1 MGFEKEPGHAKQVAL
16 ICSKRVGHVSCLTE
30 TELGNQDEFKTNVPS
45 IPITIQEIMTFHQLP
60 NLFRA
65 FFASPQYLLVA
76 TAVTSIG
83 AFLFGLV
90 NRIIPCKTRH
100 ILTRNNRL
108 RLRYVVSSIAILL
121 VFGAMNAGNALRM
134 EYTAGPEDVASVE
147 PESGAGFGS
156 LDIFRDE
163 QGQIRRESKA
173 IESAALV
180 NDKPTVDVSGP
191 VDVSVEVGRGDTF
204 SGVLVDA
211 GVAVEEAQNVV
222 EAVSEHFNMKKLRAG
237 QKLDLRLEP
246 DTANK
251 SLALS
256 KVSFTI
262 DPLKTLHI
270 ERKENGE
277 LDSRL
282 DEKQVNE
289 TRRAARVVIDGSLY
303 GSAEKANL
311 PDTVTANAIKMF
323 SYAVDFQRD
332 IKQGDKLEVLYN
344 TFETKDGYVAKTGD
358 IIHARMVIGGKE
370 FSLYRFKDKDGNE
383 DFYTADGRSIRKGG
397 SGLMKTPIAF
407 GRISSGFGQRKHP
420 VLGFTKMHKG
430 IDFAAPIG
438 TAIYAAADGKIEKAG
453 RFSSYGNYVKIR
465 HNSKMSTAYAHTS
478 RFADGIRPGARVK
491 QGQVIAYVGTTG
503 RSTGPHLHFEVM
515 MNGVQVNPR
524 SVKLV
529 AEDKS
534 LKGEQLRKFKAQV
547 RGYDQEYVRKTSA
560 TRLASARGA
569 NVGTVE

>member
-1 MGFEKEPGHAKQVAL
+1 MKFQ
-16 ICSKRVGHVSCLTE
+16 
-30 TELGNQDEFKTNVPS
+30 
-45 IPITIQEIMTFHQLP
+45 QLP
-60 NLFRA
+60 DLYRA
-65 FFASPQYLLVA
+65 FIASSQYSRAVA
-76 TAVTSIG
+76 PVVSSG
-83 AFLFGLV
+83 HFLFGLV
-90 NRIIPCKTRH
+90 NRVIPCKTRH

-108 RLRYVVSSIAILL
+108 RLRYVVSSAAILVAL
-121 VFGAMNAGNALRM
+121 GAMNIGSALRM
-134 EYTAGPEDVASVE
+134 EYTAGAEQDTTQDVAMLE
-147 PESGAGFGS
+147 PQAGTGMGI
-156 LDIFRDE
+156 LDNFRDSD
-163 QGQIRRESKA
+163 GQIRRESKA

-180 NDKPTVDVSGP
+180 NDKPAMPDGP

-211 GVAVEEAQNVV
+211 GVAAEEAQNIV

-246 DTANK
+246 DDSNK
-251 SLALS
+251 SLNLA

-270 ERKENGE
+270 ERDESGE
-277 LDSRL
+277 LNSRL
-282 DEKQVNE
+282 DEKPVKE

-344 TFETKDGYVAKTGD
+344 TMETKDGYVAKTGD

-370 FSLYRFKDKDGNE
+370 FSLYRFKDKDGSE

-397 SGLMKTPIAF
+397 GGLMKTPIAF
-407 GRISSGFGQRKHP
+407 GRVSSGFGMRNHP

-438 TAIYAAADGKIEKAG
+438 TAIYAAADGKVERAG
-453 RFSSYGNYVKIR
+453 RFSSYGNYIKIR

-478 RFADGIRPGARVK
+478 RFAEGIRPGVRVK

-515 MNGVQVNPR
+515 MNNVQVNPR

-529 AEDKS
+529 AEDRS
-534 LKGEQLRKFKAQV
+534 LKGEQLKKFKAMV

-560 TRLASARGA
+560 TRLASARGTNA
-569 NVGTVE
+569 GSVE